1 MSFFIRENN
10 QYKRFISPPV
20 TPKQDTEACFLK
32 SNIMEQYNAST
43 LPLSPPSYP
52 MTSPLHRRRESSFDS
67 SSSGHTIASQQNK
80 RKQSNPSRSPP
91 STTDGAFRMP
101 LDILAKALN
110 VVPNPQ
116 SYSTPFN
123 APVVSSSLPLPKD
136 RKRKRGNDCIT
147 PIIEALEQE
156 ADRKEQQEKID
167 VYHCTSRKRNSA
179 FALSSLLLP
188 TPLPA
193 LQEPSQFDAPP
204 VAEPPT
210 EFSKKSGTGAA
221 HIYENL
227 SADCDQATLF
237 LNSEEWIP
245 SLEVFNRR
253 PTIRV
258 SWKGSPL
265 KIKTMP
271 YYDKLHPGEATI
283 AATLRLTPEQY
294 LKCKWALV
302 LAAKEADETGALFR
316 KSEAQK
322 VCCIDVNKTSVL
334 WNAFGRLGWLGSK
347 WPQ

>member
-1 MSFFIRENN
+1 MSFIISRESD
-10 QYKRFISPPV
+10 QYKRIISPPV
-20 TPKQDTEACFLK
+20 TPKHDIEACFMK
-32 SNIMEQYNAST
+32 SNTMEQYNAET

-67 SSSGHTIASQQNK
+67 SSSGHSIASLPNK
-80 RKQSNPSRSPP
+80 RKQNNPIRSPP
-91 STTDGAFRMP
+91 STIDGAFRMP
-101 LDILAKALN
+101 LDILARALN
-110 VVPNPQ
+110 VMPNQQNHPTTTH
-116 SYSTPFN
+116 SATTLSSP
-123 APVVSSSLPLPKD
+123 SSSTLPK
-136 RKRKRGNDCIT
+136 KRKRGIDCIT
-147 PIIEALEQE
+147 PTIQALEQKE
-156 ADRKEQQEKID
+156 NQKEQQEK
-167 VYHCTSRKRNSA
+167 VEAHNCNRKRNSA

-188 TPLPA
+188 TPLPSQPESSPSGA
-193 LQEPSQFDAPP
+193 LP
-204 VAEPPT
+204 AEPQV
-210 EFSKKSGTGAA
+210 EFIKKSGTGAA
-221 HIYENL
+221 HIYDNL

-237 LNSEEWIP
+237 RNSEEWIP

-271 YYDKLHPGEATI
+271 YFDKLHPGEATI

-334 WNAFGRLGWLGSK
+334 WNAFGRLGWLGSR